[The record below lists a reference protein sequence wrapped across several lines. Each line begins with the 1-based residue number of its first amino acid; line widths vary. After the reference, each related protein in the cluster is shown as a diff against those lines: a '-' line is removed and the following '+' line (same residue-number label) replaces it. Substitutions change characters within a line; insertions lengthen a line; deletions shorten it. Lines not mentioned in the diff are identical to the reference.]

1 MAAQRSP
8 VTTTYRNGQ
17 VEIPFQLHR
26 SRRRTIGISVYPGG
40 QVRVRAPRGADQQTI
55 MEVLRKKES
64 WLLRKIT
71 ELTPV
76 EPRRAPV
83 WHDGMEVPLL
93 GQARPLRV
101 VSAGRPGVRLTPAG
115 FEVRLAREEGAPPE
129 ADATSGRSAC
139 NIGGNQPVTETAAIG
154 AAATGEATGAAAI
167 GTAHAASSAQLHRVV
182 SRWYHHRAPTVFGHR
197 LQVIRRHPRIAA
209 LGDPG
214 ALKVRRMRR
223 RWGSC
228 FIDGR
233 INLNTELLGEPI
245 PLIDYV
251 IIHELCHLREHN
263 HSPRFY
269 RLMDEVLPDWRQRRH
284 QLHRSAASGFLH
296 TP

>member
-8 VTTTYRNGQ
+8 VITTYRNGA

-26 SRRRTIGISVYPGG
+26 SRRKTIGISVYPGG
-40 QVRVRAPRGADQQTI
+40 QVRVRAPRGADQQTV

-83 WHDGMEVPLL
+83 WHDGMEIPLL

-101 VSAGRPGVRLTPAG
+101 VSAGRPGVRLTPDG
-115 FEVRLAREEGAPPE
+115 FEVRLAREGGARPE
-129 ADATSGRSAC
+129 ARAPSGRSASST
-139 NIGGNQPVTETAAIG
+139 GGTRPVTGAAAIG
-154 AAATGEATGAAAI
+154 AAATGEATGAA
-167 GTAHAASSAQLHRVV
+167 HAPSSAHLHRAV
-182 SRWYHHRAPTVFGHR
+182 SRWYHHRAPTVFSHR
-197 LQVIRRHPRIAA
+197 LQVIRRDPRIAA

-214 ALKVRRMRR
+214 SLKVRRMRR

-228 FIDGR
+228 FLDGR

-269 RLMDEVLPDWRQRRH
+269 RLMDQVLPDWRERRH
-284 QLHRSAASGFLH
+284 RLHRSASSGFLH

>member
-8 VTTTYRNGQ
+8 VTTTYRNGP

-26 SRRRTIGISVYPGG
+26 SRRRTIGIFVYPGG
-40 QVRVRAPRGADQQTI
+40 QVRVRAPRGADQQTV

-101 VSAGRPGVRLTPAG
+101 VSAGRPGVRLTPDG
-115 FEVRLAREEGAPPE
+115 FEVRLAREGGTPPE
-129 ADATSGRSAC
+129 
-139 NIGGNQPVTETAAIG
+139 P
-154 AAATGEATGAAAI
+154 
-167 GTAHAASSAQLHRVV
+167 HAPSSAHLHRAV
-182 SRWYHHRAPTVFGHR
+182 SRWYHHRAPTVFSHR
-197 LQVIRRHPRIAA
+197 LQVIRRDPRIAA

-214 ALKVRRMRR
+214 SLKVRRMRR

-228 FIDGR
+228 FLDGR

-245 PLIDYV
+245 PLVDYV

-269 RLMDEVLPDWRQRRH
+269 RLMDQVLPDWRERRH
-284 QLHRSAASGFLH
+284 RLHRSATSGFLH